1 MGGTGNT
8 ELDIL
13 LVDILDVP
21 EAGAASTYKEKIRLH
36 YDCIFYAEKCN
47 YLVLGNVVDFFYF
60 LHLSA
65 TYYDTRQRIAVVASP
80 YISTSCI

>member
-21 EAGAASTYKEKIRLH
+21 EAGAASAYKEKIRLH

-47 YLVLGNVVDFFYF
+47 YLVLGNVVDFFF
-60 LHLSA
+60 TFV
-65 TYYDTRQRIAVVASP
+65 TYQPHTMTQDKGLQ
-80 YISTSCI
+80 